1 MESVTASGRHGERIG
16 MMQEGSCVTCGVICD
31 LSFDHLSRCVA
42 MRSPIAIAQRVTK
55 ENWKV
60 K

>member
-16 MMQEGSCVTCGVICD
+16 VVQEGRCVTCGVICD
-31 LSFDHLSRCVA
+31 LSFDHLSRCVV
-42 MRSPIAIAQRVTK
+42 MRSPIAVTKGVTK